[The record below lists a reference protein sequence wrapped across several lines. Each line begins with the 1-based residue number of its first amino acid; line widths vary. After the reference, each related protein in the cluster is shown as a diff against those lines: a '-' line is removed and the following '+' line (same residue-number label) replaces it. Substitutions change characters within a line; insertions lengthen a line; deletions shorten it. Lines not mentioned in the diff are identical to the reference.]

1 MSDHRPGDVSLSE
14 VHRSVPIPPNRSWIR
29 RMFAFAGPAY
39 LVSVGYMDPGNWAT
53 DLAGG
58 SRFGYQLVWV
68 LVMSNLMAVLL
79 QTLSARLGVVTG
91 RDLAQAC
98 RDFYPSVVVFPLW
111 ILCEIAIIA
120 CDLAEVLGAAIGL
133 KLLFGVPLLWG
144 VLITAADVLLLL
156 SFQRLGMR
164 RLEAIIIV
172 LVMTIGGC
180 FALEMLFS
188 RPDLPA
194 ILAAVIPRDG
204 NGVPSLFSRSPHGG
218 LSILGLDGESL
229 YIAMGILGATVM
241 PHNLYL
247 HSSLVQSRAVDDST
261 AGKREACKMNLV
273 DSVVAL
279 NAALFVNGAILV
291 LAAAV
296 FHQAGRTEVASLEE
310 AHQLLAPMLGTAL
323 ASTLFAVA
331 LLCAGQASTITGT
344 LAGQIVMEGFLRIR
358 VQPWLRRMI
367 SRGLAIIPA
376 ALVILFMGEQAVGSL
391 LVLSQVVL
399 SMQLAFAVIPLITFT
414 SDRRRMGEFTNAPW
428 VVGLSLLV
436 ASIIVI
442 LNAKL
447 VIDTVGAW
455 IAASGGA
462 WWVWATA
469 VPIAV
474 GLAVMLLFIV
484 FAPLL
489 ERRLPGLWPKHD
501 TDASVKAVGSRET
514 IAALPPDTEPLA
526 LQTAGYHRVA
536 VALELGSADESVLA
550 ALGASAFHP
559 DAELIL
565 IHVVESAASR
575 YLGADA
581 MDAES
586 RSDALALTRL
596 ATHFTQRGVRAR
608 VRLGNGEATRE
619 IARIVAEENADLVIT
634 GSHGHT
640 GLADMV
646 YATRSRASGTW
657 CAARCSRCRRCAEA
671 ERRPSAARVLGL
683 ARLFGQARCWRED
696 AGEQ

>member
-1 MSDHRPGDVSLSE
+1 M
-14 VHRSVPIPPNRSWIR
+14 
-29 RMFAFAGPAY
+29 
-39 LVSVGYMDPGNWAT
+39 
-53 DLAGG
+53 
-58 SRFGYQLVWV
+58 
-68 LVMSNLMAVLL
+68 
-79 QTLSARLGVVTG
+79 
-91 RDLAQAC
+91 
-98 RDFYPSVVVFPLW
+98 VFPLW

-144 VLITAADVLLLL
+144 VLITSLDVMLLLAL
-156 SFQRLGMR
+156 QRFGMR
-164 RLEAIIIV
+164 RLEAFIIV
-172 LVMTIGGC
+172 LVATIGGC

-188 RPDLPA
+188 QPNLPA
-194 ILAAVIPRDG
+194 ILSAVIPRDASG
-204 NGVPSLFSRSPHGG
+204 SPSLFARSADGG
-218 LSILGLDGESL
+218 LSVLGLNGESL

-247 HSSLVQSRAVDDST
+247 HSSLVQSRRVDDST

-358 VQPWLRRMI
+358 VQPWLRRLI

-376 ALVILFMGEQAVGSL
+376 ALVILLMGEQMVGSL

-414 SDRRRMGEFTNAPW
+414 SDRRRMGEFVNAPW
-428 VVGLSLLV
+428 VVGLSVLV
-436 ASIIVI
+436 AVIIVT

-447 VIDTVGAW
+447 VIDTVGGW
-455 IAASGGA
+455 IATTHGA

-469 VPIAV
+469 VPIAAAL
-474 GLAVMLLFIV
+474 GFMLLYIV

-489 ERRLPGLWPKHD
+489 ERWWPKLMPAPLEE
-501 TDASVKAVGSRET
+501 TVKAVGSRST
-514 IAALPPDTEPLA
+514 GAALPSASEPLA
-526 LQTAGYHRVA
+526 LATAGYRRIA
-536 VALELGSADESVLA
+536 VALELGDADTSVLA
-550 ALGASAFHP
+550 ALDASSFHP
-559 DAELIL
+559 EAELVL

-575 YLGADA
+575 YLGEDA
-581 MDAES
+581 LDAES
-586 RSDALALTRL
+586 RADALALARIASEFTRK
-596 ATHFTQRGVRAR
+596 GVRAR
-608 VRLGNGEATRE
+608 VRLGNGQATRE
-619 IARIVAEENADLVIT
+619 IARIVTEESVDLVIT
-634 GSHGHT
+634 GSHGHS

-646 YATRSRASGTW
+646 YGNTVSGVRHLVRCPVLTVPT
-657 CAARCSRCRRCAEA
+657 AR
-671 ERRPSAARVLGL
+671 
-683 ARLFGQARCWRED
+683 
-696 AGEQ
+696 